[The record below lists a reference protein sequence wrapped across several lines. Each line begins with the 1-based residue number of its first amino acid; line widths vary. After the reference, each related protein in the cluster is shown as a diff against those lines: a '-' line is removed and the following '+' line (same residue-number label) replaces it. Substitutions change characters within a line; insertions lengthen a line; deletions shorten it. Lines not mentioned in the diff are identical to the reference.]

1 MLTLPAV
8 LMLPIDILLSAFGET
23 SPAGGS
29 AEGAP
34 VFSCESNN
42 DGASNSRQQ
51 RVSGEL

>member
-8 LMLPIDILLSAFGET
+8 LMLLIGILL
-23 SPAGGS
+23 S

-42 DGASNSRQQ
+42 DGASNSKQQ
-51 RVSGEL
+51 KVSAG

>member
-8 LMLPIDILLSAFGET
+8 LMLLIDILL
-23 SPAGGS
+23 S

-42 DGASNSRQQ
+42 DGVSNSKQQ
-51 RVSGEL
+51 RVNSKQ